1 MIKAGLCCFHRTAT
15 PQISIDGRFQMS
27 LSRKFFS
34 LALAAAFF
42 LPAALAVMSQAA
54 QIVV

>member
-1 MIKAGLCCFHRTAT
+1 
-15 PQISIDGRFQMS
+15 MS
-27 LSRKFFS
+27 LSHKFFS

-42 LPAALAVMSQAA
+42 LPAVLAVMSQAA